1 MPVSNSSPTGQVT
14 GPAHRPAPP
23 CPNILGWAL
32 LCATLAL
39 PPRMAYAGTAEAL
52 ERLSILTSELITAG
66 EEMVGQPVCGTVA
79 TGDSA
84 SLPLSLLPGY
94 SYTLYIKTDS
104 YYNLFRFSVVSDSG
118 TVEAS
123 SQGDGSTLNL
133 FPSQSCEWDFRLR
146 LVQPDLSDSASWAAA
161 LFRAPRI
168 LHQP

>member
-1 MPVSNSSPTGQVT
+1 MPVSNSSLAGKVP
-14 GPAHRPAPP
+14 GPARRMAPT

-32 LCATLAL
+32 LCATLAIPL
-39 PPRMAYAGTAEAL
+39 RMASAGTAEAL
-52 ERLSILTSELITAG
+52 ERLAILTNELIIAG

-79 TGDSA
+79 VGDSA

-94 SYTLYIKTDS
+94 AYTLYIKTDS

-123 SQGDGSTLNL
+123 SEGDGSTLNL
-133 FPSQSCEWDFRLR
+133 FPCQACEWDFRLS

-168 LHQP
+168 LHQQ